1 MSDSLRPYELQ
12 HARLP
17 CPSLFPEVCSN
28 SCPLSQ
34 WCHPTIPSSVVPF
47 SCPQIFFFFFFN
59 FFDGWSGRSKLLFQ
73 LPAPKIHLIYCPR
86 IEDVSDIK
94 LIRTDTTLDLSQ
106 KAEKRSALKFSSI
119 KVFSNVLA
127 LGVRWSL
134 RVCISPANQYSGLI
148 SFRIDWFDLLT
159 VQGALK
165 SLLNHH
171 ISKASIL
178 WHSAFIV
185 KLSHPYM
192 TTGKTIAL
200 TVWTF
205 VGKVMFLLFN
215 TLLRFVIAFL
225 PRNKRLLISWLQSPS
240 SVILEPK
247 KTKPAH
253 LFFLIYLPCH
263 DGTRCHDLSVL
274 NMEL

>member
-1 MSDSLRPYELQ
+1 MQEAWVQSFVWELRSHICCCSVAKLCLTLCDPMNYSMPGSLVFHYFLKFARTHVHWVSDAIQPSQ
-12 HARLP
+12 LP
-17 CPSLFPEVCSN
+17 
-28 SCPLSQ
+28 
-34 WCHPTIPSSVVPF
+34 IPSP
-47 SCPQIFFFFFFN
+47 
-59 FFDGWSGRSKLLFQ
+59 
-73 LPAPKIHLIYCPR
+73 
-86 IEDVSDIK
+86 
-94 LIRTDTTLDLSQ
+94 
-106 KAEKRSALKFSSI
+106 ALKFSSI

-134 RVCISPANQYSGLI
+134 SFCISPANQYSGLI

-159 VQGALK
+159 VQGALN

-178 WHSAFIV
+178 RHSAFIV
-185 KLSHPYM
+185 QLSHPYM
-192 TTGKTIAL
+192 TTGKTITL

-215 TLLRFVIAFL
+215 TLSRFVIAFL
-225 PRNKRLLISWLQSPS
+225 PTNKCLLISWLQSPS

-274 NMEL
+274 NTEL